1 MCKVILWTGSRRR
14 ARAGV
19 EEEPLDV
26 EGVCG
31 APQAVVALEHH
42 HIRPRRLGGSGA
54 ATARQ
59 RAASPVVPQR
69 AEPGSTAS
77 ASAAGTHGEREFCG
91 GCSARSAQLEAA
103 QRGGIESREHAKLEY
118 LIGLLSGQI

>member
-1 MCKVILWTGSRRR
+1 MCKVIFWTGSRRR

-26 EGVCG
+26 EGVGG

-42 HIRPRRLGGSGA
+42 HIRPQPLGGSGA

-59 RAASPVVPQR
+59 RAASPVVPSVRNLAARRQLRRRVR
-69 AEPGSTAS
+69 AGNGSSAVAARPGA
-77 ASAAGTHGEREFCG
+77 HN
-91 GCSARSAQLEAA
+91 
-103 QRGGIESREHAKLEY
+103 
-118 LIGLLSGQI
+118 